1 MEERSNQLRR
11 TLYLLHHL
19 CQSLPL
25 ILFHDNFHI
34 LYFSLILLVLTER
47 EREEEKKTFSK
58 IESEA
63 PAVAEGAAAGRW
75 KDVNQEIAYV
85 IC

>member
-1 MEERSNQLRR
+1 M
-11 TLYLLHHL
+11 
-19 CQSLPL
+19 
-25 ILFHDNFHI
+25 
-34 LYFSLILLVLTER
+34 LTER

>member
-1 MEERSNQLRR
+1 MEERSNQLSR

-34 LYFSLILLVLTER
+34 LYFSLILVVLAER
-47 EREEEKKTFSK
+47 KRRKKNISK